1 VASVAVRGNLIEVMK
16 RSVGVERVDE
26 DGIATAVSTR
36 ERSASVEIVKEVVA
50 KEVMGKEGTAHM
62 RDVSSLMNRVDVN
75 RMTAVP
81 QRYPRLV
88 RLRVVKLF
96 DSSIEVDDLLKQLT
110 KSARFLIRHESLR
123 DGSSRLIDSR
133 RREAECRRGEGEVGT
148 GSRCGRDVST
158 WEREEEQ
165 KERIRTNGDRVNL
178 LDALL
183 ATVEHLPATQR
194 GRLCPRRSVSPFP
207 LRIQCDK
214 LMRTLGTVRLVDGE
228 GRSRCG
234 IGREGEE
241 VEEEGVEG
249 AAEEVVNSRGRSA
262 CEEGGCWNRL

>member
-1 VASVAVRGNLIEVMK
+1 VTGAFVASVAVRGNLIEVMK

-110 KSARFLIRHESLR
+110 KLARRVLPLDRF
-123 DGSSRLIDSR
+123 
-133 RREAECRRGEGEVGT
+133 EAER
-148 GSRCGRDVST
+148 SRV
-158 WEREEEQ
+158 Q
-165 KERIRTNGDRVNL
+165 
-178 LDALL
+178 
-183 ATVEHLPATQR
+183 
-194 GRLCPRRSVSPFP
+194 
-207 LRIQCDK
+207 
-214 LMRTLGTVRLVDGE
+214 E
-228 GRSRCG
+228 GRG
-234 IGREGEE
+234 
-241 VEEEGVEG
+241 
-249 AAEEVVNSRGRSA
+249 
-262 CEEGGCWNRL
+262 